1 MRALVAAPGAPGGL
15 EMREVG
21 DPAPRPDEAV
31 IEVRASSLNRGE
43 CTTLRTAEPGWRP
56 GWDVAGVVGAA
67 AADGSGP
74 QAGARVVGWT
84 NGGGWAERVAARTDH
99 LAPIPDALTFE
110 VASTLPVAGLTAK
123 GTLAL
128 GEPLEARR
136 VAVTG
141 AAGGVG
147 RFAIQLAD
155 AAGAHV
161 TAVVGTPERGRG
173 LAELGADEVV
183 LTLDADDDPFDLVL
197 ESVGGTSLATALVRV
212 APFGTVVTF
221 GNSSDEPTTFD
232 ARAFYR
238 RGGPSLQGFFVT
250 HQLLE
255 GRIGTRQ
262 LQELVELAATGRLRS
277 DVGLQVAW
285 TEAPSAVE
293 ALLERRVRGKAV
305 LTIGSG

>member
-31 IEVRASSLNRGE
+31 VEVRASSLNRGE
-43 CTTLRTAEPGWRP
+43 CTTLRTAEPGWGP

-74 QAGARVVGWT
+74 QAGARVVGWAI
-84 NGGGWAERVAARTDH
+84 GGGWAERVAVRADH
-99 LAPIPDALTFE
+99 QAPIPEALTFDI
-110 VASTLPVAGLTAK
+110 ASTLPVAGLTAA

-128 GEPLEARR
+128 AEPLEGRR

-147 RFAIQLAD
+147 RFAIQLAQ

-161 TAVVGTPERGRG
+161 TAVVGSPERGRG

-183 LTLDADDDPFDLVL
+183 LGLDAEGDPFDLVL
-197 ESVGGTSLATALVRV
+197 ESVGGASLTTALVRV
-212 APFGTVVTF
+212 APYGTVVTF
-221 GNSSDEPTTFD
+221 GNSSGEPTTFD

-238 RGGPSLQGFFVT
+238 RGGPTLRGFFVT
-250 HQLLE
+250 RELIE

-262 LQELVELAATGRLRS
+262 LQELVALAASGRLRS
-277 DVGLQVAW
+277 EIGLQVAW
-285 TEAPSAVE
+285 TEAASAVE
-293 ALLERRVRGKAV
+293 ALLARRVHGKAV